1 MADYEIEVSIPNTGP
16 VGPQGPPGEFG
27 ELEAPEDGIIYGRKD
42 GEWVDMTAPANLQV
56 RRGTAA
62 EVAAITPLEG
72 EPVWATDTKKLRVG
86 DGSTQGGIS
95 IGDFP
100 ISGTL
105 AAAGAIYVSGAG
117 LSQVNGVYEPLSVIN
132 GRQAYQ
138 KNQENYIIFYAGGAW
153 YLSDFESDLYTAEA
167 DVTFPWEASPWTA
180 LEEEYG
186 AAPTVS
192 QGAIAGKVVANS
204 LAQAAGVAGN
214 SAATGS
220 VDLQLERSDA
230 TQVASGRY
238 AAIVAGR
245 NNTASGSFATASG
258 EGAVAHGV
266 GMAALGFPAIRN
278 FEQTAQSIE
287 FGLRALTPDD
297 TPTTMSCGLDFSGLP
312 PFPLRNNTALFATVE
327 IVAIE
332 PSTATE
338 AAHFIRKFAMK
349 KVGGTASLIGNV
361 TTIGTDYKSDEGYA
375 VAITPGVTG
384 GISVTGDETK
394 TLRWAAT
401 VRGTELAIA

>member
-1 MADYEIEVSIPNTGP
+1 MADYEIEVSIPNAGP

-27 ELEAPEDGIIYGRKD
+27 ELEAPQDGIIYGRKD
-42 GEWVDMTAPANLQV
+42 AEWVDMTAPANLQV

-105 AAAGAIYVSGAG
+105 ATAGAIYVSGAG
-117 LSQVNGVYEPLSVIN
+117 LSHVNGVYEPLSLIN
-132 GRQAYQ
+132 ERQAYQ
-138 KNQENYIIFYAGGAW
+138 KNQENYIISYAGGSW
-153 YLSDFESDLYTAEA
+153 YLSDIEADLYTAQAE
-167 DVTFPWEASPWTA
+167 VTFPWEASPWTA
-180 LEEEYG
+180 IEEGYG
-186 AAPTVS
+186 AAPSVS
-192 QGAIAGKVVANS
+192 QGVIAGTVVSNS

-214 SAATGS
+214 STAIGS
-220 VDLQLERSDA
+220 VDLQLERSAA
-230 TQVASGRY
+230 TQVAGGRY

-245 NNTASGSFATASG
+245 NNTASGSFSTASG

-266 GMAALGFPAIRN
+266 GMAALGFPAIKN

-297 TPTTMSCGLDFSGLP
+297 TPTTMSCGLDTDVDPL
-312 PFPLRNNTALFATVE
+312 PLRNNAALFATVE

-349 KVGGTASLIGNV
+349 KIGGSASLIGNV

-375 VAITPGVTG
+375 VTIATG
-384 GISVTGDETK
+384 GISVTGDQTK